1 MIKKTERRAMKKL
14 NKFQS
19 VLFLFGGV
27 LMVIGAGSF
36 ALMWQQPIVC
46 WIYLIGS
53 VLFTVM
59 QSMQTYNGNNFVLK
73 RLKRIQSVADIC
85 FILSALLM
93 VDTAYLFFRPIFTD
107 FLTYTQ
113 YVYNKWVVL
122 LLIAAFL
129 ELYTTYRIDSE
140 MKK

>member
-1 MIKKTERRAMKKL
+1 MKKL

-36 ALMWQQPIVC
+36 ALMWQQTIVC

-53 VLFTVM
+53 VLFTVL

-113 YVYNKWVVL
+113 YIYNKWVVL

>member
-1 MIKKTERRAMKKL
+1 MKKL

-59 QSMQTYNGNNFVLK
+59 QSIQTYNGNNFVLK

>member
-1 MIKKTERRAMKKL
+1 MKKL

>member
-1 MIKKTERRAMKKL
+1 MKKL

-36 ALMWQQPIVC
+36 ALMWQQTIVC

-59 QSMQTYNGNNFVLK
+59 QSIQTYNGNNFVLK

-129 ELYTTYRIDSE
+129 ELYTAYRIDSE

>member
-1 MIKKTERRAMKKL
+1 MKKL

-19 VLFLFGGV
+19 VLFLLGGV

-53 VLFTVM
+53 ILFTVM

>member
-1 MIKKTERRAMKKL
+1 MKKL

-19 VLFLFGGV
+19 VLFLLGGV

-53 VLFTVM
+53 VLFSVM

-129 ELYTTYRIDSE
+129 ELYTTYRIDLE

>member
-1 MIKKTERRAMKKL
+1 MKKL

-19 VLFLFGGV
+19 VLFLLGGV

-53 VLFTVM
+53 VLFSVM

>member
-1 MIKKTERRAMKKL
+1 MKKL

-19 VLFLFGGV
+19 VLFLFGGA

>member
-1 MIKKTERRAMKKL
+1 MKKL

-19 VLFLFGGV
+19 VLFLLGGV

-53 VLFTVM
+53 ILFTVM

-113 YVYNKWVVL
+113 YVYNTWVVL

>member
-1 MIKKTERRAMKKL
+1 MKKL

-19 VLFLFGGV
+19 VLFLLGGV

-53 VLFTVM
+53 VLFTVL

-73 RLKRIQSVADIC
+73 HLKRIQSVADIC

>member
-1 MIKKTERRAMKKL
+1 MKKL

-19 VLFLFGGV
+19 VLFLLGGV

>member
-1 MIKKTERRAMKKL
+1 MKKL

-19 VLFLFGGV
+19 VLFLLGGL

-53 VLFTVM
+53 ILFTVM

>member
-1 MIKKTERRAMKKL
+1 MKKL

-53 VLFTVM
+53 VLFTVL

>member
-1 MIKKTERRAMKKL
+1 MKKL

-36 ALMWQQPIVC
+36 ALMWQQTIVC

-53 VLFTVM
+53 VLFTVL

>member
-1 MIKKTERRAMKKL
+1 MKKL

-36 ALMWQQPIVC
+36 ALMWQQTIVC

>member
-1 MIKKTERRAMKKL
+1 MKKL

-36 ALMWQQPIVC
+36 ALMWQQTIVC

-59 QSMQTYNGNNFVLK
+59 QSIQTYNGNNFVLK

-113 YVYNKWVVL
+113 YIYNKWVVL

>member
-1 MIKKTERRAMKKL
+1 MKKL

-36 ALMWQQPIVC
+36 ALMWQQTIVC

-59 QSMQTYNGNNFVLK
+59 QSIQTYNGNNFVLK

>member
-1 MIKKTERRAMKKL
+1 MKKL

-36 ALMWQQPIVC
+36 ALMWQQTIVC
-46 WIYLIGS
+46 WIYFIGS
-53 VLFTVM
+53 VLFTVL

>member
-1 MIKKTERRAMKKL
+1 MKKL

-19 VLFLFGGV
+19 VLFLLGGL

-53 VLFTVM
+53 VLFTVL

-113 YVYNKWVVL
+113 YIYNKWVVL

>member
-1 MIKKTERRAMKKL
+1 
-14 NKFQS
+14 
-19 VLFLFGGV
+19 
-27 LMVIGAGSF
+27 
-36 ALMWQQPIVC
+36 
-46 WIYLIGS
+46 
-53 VLFTVM
+53 
-59 QSMQTYNGNNFVLK
+59 MQTYNGNNFVLK

>member
-1 MIKKTERRAMKKL
+1 MKKL

-19 VLFLFGGV
+19 VLFLLGGV

-36 ALMWQQPIVC
+36 ALMWQQTIVC

-59 QSMQTYNGNNFVLK
+59 QSMQTYNGDNFVLK

>member
-1 MIKKTERRAMKKL
+1 MKKL
-14 NKFQS
+14 NKLQS
-19 VLFLFGGV
+19 ILFFVGGV

-36 ALMWQQPIVC
+36 ALMWQQSIVC
-46 WIYLIGS
+46 WIYLIGA

>member
-1 MIKKTERRAMKKL
+1 MKKL
-14 NKFQS
+14 SKLQS
-19 VLFLFGGV
+19 ILFLVGGV

-36 ALMWQQPIVC
+36 ALMWQQFIVC
-46 WIYLIGS
+46 WIYLIGA

-140 MKK
+140 M

>member
-1 MIKKTERRAMKKL
+1 MKKL

-53 VLFTVM
+53 ILFTVM

>member
-1 MIKKTERRAMKKL
+1 MKKL

-19 VLFLFGGV
+19 VWFLFVGV

>member
-1 MIKKTERRAMKKL
+1 MKKL
-14 NKFQS
+14 SKLQS
-19 VLFLFGGV
+19 ILFLVGGV

-36 ALMWQQPIVC
+36 ALMWQQFIVC
-46 WIYLIGS
+46 WIYLIGA

-59 QSMQTYNGNNFVLK
+59 QSMQTHNGNNFVLK

-140 MKK
+140 M

>member
-1 MIKKTERRAMKKL
+1 MKKL

-19 VLFLFGGV
+19 VLFLLGGV

-36 ALMWQQPIVC
+36 ALMWQQTIVC

-53 VLFTVM
+53 VLFTVL

>member
-1 MIKKTERRAMKKL
+1 MKKL

-46 WIYLIGS
+46 WIYLIGA

>member
-1 MIKKTERRAMKKL
+1 MKKL
-14 NKFQS
+14 NKFQI

-27 LMVIGAGSF
+27 LMVICAGSF

>member
-1 MIKKTERRAMKKL
+1 MKKL

-129 ELYTTYRIDSE
+129 ELYTAYRIDSE

>member
-1 MIKKTERRAMKKL
+1 MKKL

-27 LMVIGAGSF
+27 LMVIGAGGF

-113 YVYNKWVVL
+113 YLYNKWVVL

>member
-1 MIKKTERRAMKKL
+1 MKKL

-129 ELYTTYRIDSE
+129 ELYTTYRIDLE

>member
-1 MIKKTERRAMKKL
+1 MKKL

-122 LLIAAFL
+122 LLIAVFL

>member
-1 MIKKTERRAMKKL
+1 MKKL

-36 ALMWQQPIVC
+36 ALMWQQTIVC

-129 ELYTTYRIDSE
+129 ELYTAYRIDSE

>member
-1 MIKKTERRAMKKL
+1 MKKL

-59 QSMQTYNGNNFVLK
+59 QSIQTYNGNNFVLK

-93 VDTAYLFFRPIFTD
+93 VDTANLFFRPIFTD

-113 YVYNKWVVL
+113 YGYNKWVVL

>member
-1 MIKKTERRAMKKL
+1 MKKL

-19 VLFLFGGV
+19 VLFLLGGV

-36 ALMWQQPIVC
+36 ALMWQQTIVC

>member
-1 MIKKTERRAMKKL
+1 MKKL

-19 VLFLFGGV
+19 VLFLLGGL

-53 VLFTVM
+53 ILFTVM

-113 YVYNKWVVL
+113 YIYNKWVVL

>member
-1 MIKKTERRAMKKL
+1 MKKL

-19 VLFLFGGV
+19 VLFLLGGV

-36 ALMWQQPIVC
+36 ALMWQQTIVC

-59 QSMQTYNGNNFVLK
+59 QSMQTYNGDNFVLK

-122 LLIAAFL
+122 LLTAAFL

>member
-1 MIKKTERRAMKKL
+1 MKKL

-27 LMVIGAGSF
+27 LMVIGAGSC

>member
-1 MIKKTERRAMKKL
+1 MKKL
-14 NKFQS
+14 NKLQS
-19 VLFLFGGV
+19 ILFFVGGV

-36 ALMWQQPIVC
+36 ALMWQQSIVC
-46 WIYLIGS
+46 WIYLIGA

-93 VDTAYLFFRPIFTD
+93 VDTAYLFFRPIFID